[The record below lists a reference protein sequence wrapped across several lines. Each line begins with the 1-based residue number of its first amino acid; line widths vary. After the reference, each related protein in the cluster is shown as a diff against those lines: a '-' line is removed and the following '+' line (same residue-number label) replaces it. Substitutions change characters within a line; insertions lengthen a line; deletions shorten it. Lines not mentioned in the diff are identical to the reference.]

1 MTADKELWC
10 GRWIARHAMRL
21 TRTVA
26 TPANRRR
33 RRRHAGLVLELAWM
47 LVLVALLPRGRKRR

>member
-10 GRWIARHAMRL
+10 GRWIVRNAMRH

-26 TPANRRR
+26 TPTNRR
-33 RRRHAGLVLELAWM
+33 RRRHAGLVLELALM